1 MKIPKWVKRNWLRI
15 ALGVLG
21 IVLFFF
27 GFSSIRSCDEAAYL
41 EDIAVLDEEISGLKE
56 KNVKLEGEAVGY
68 VVDVEIWKKKVV
80 EKEVSIEASRLIILD
95 LRKKREE
102 VVAEVMTL
110 PPSRLVE
117 ELQEVLDC
125 VQVELRD
132 DGILFSVECGRT
144 ALAMIAQ
151 FSLIKEEINQTGFSL
166 SEYGEALH
174 FQKMVSWNLFGALWK
189 LGDVILNL
197 RVIVKKQDIK
207 FAKSERQRRKSLWR
221 GLVIGVTI
229 GGGIT
234 ITLVIVVPLIKA
246 IL

>member
-1 MKIPKWVKRNWLRI
+1 V
-15 ALGVLG
+15 LGILG
-21 IVLFFF
+21 IVLLFV
-27 GFSSIRSCDEAAYL
+27 GFSRIRSYFDDQAAKEKITTL
-41 EDIAVLDEEISGLKE
+41 NEEISGLKK
-56 KNVKLEGEAVGY
+56 KNVKLEEEAVDY
-68 VVDVEIWKKKVV
+68 VKDAEIWKKRVA
-80 EKEVSIEASRLIILD
+80 EKEANIETSRLIILD

-125 VQVELRD
+125 AQVELKD
-132 DGILFSVECGRT
+132 NGILFSVECSRT

-166 SEYGEALH
+166 CEYGEALH
-174 FQKMVSWNLFGALWK
+174 FQEMVSWNLFGALWK
-189 LGDVILNL
+189 LGGIVLNL

-207 FAKSERQRRKSLWR
+207 FETSEKRRKKNFLR
-221 GLVIGVTI
+221 GVLIGVAI

-234 ITLVIVVPLIKA
+234 ITFVIVVPLIKA
-246 IL
+246 IF